1 MRSFPPAPGFRSSNR
16 NHQIVV
22 IDGPNMTNLGARNR
36 RVYGAI
42 ASLEDLQNFCKGF
55 GASLGVTVT
64 TFASN
69 FEGAILEF
77 IHESG
82 KSADAYI
89 INPAGLTE
97 TGVAIKHALTET
109 GKPYVEVHFAN
120 IVAPPTAPRGLPIGP
135 WQSTFSASA
144 AGVMMGMREYSYSA
158 AILSMA
164 MALDD
169 QNFLG
174 AESERRHAPDR
185 LGS

>member
-1 MRSFPPAPGFRSSNR
+1 MTAFPPAPSFRSSKR
-16 NHQIVV
+16 DHRIVI
-22 IDGPNMTNLGARNR
+22 IDGPNMTNLGARNK

-42 ASLEDLQNFCKGF
+42 GSLDDLQNFCKGF
-55 GASLGVTVT
+55 GTALGVAVT

-77 IHESG
+77 IHESA
-82 KSADAYI
+82 KSADAYV

-97 TGVAIKHALTET
+97 VGVATKHALTET

-144 AGVMMGMREYSYSA
+144 TGVMMGMREYSYAA
-158 AILSMA
+158 AILSLA

-169 QNFLG
+169 KNFLG
-174 AESERRHAPDR
+174 AELSSER
-185 LGS
+185 

>member
-1 MRSFPPAPGFRSSNR
+1 MTDFPPARGFRSSKR
-16 NHQIVV
+16 DHKLVI
-22 IDGPNMTNLGARNR
+22 IDGPNMTNLGARNK

-42 ASLEDLQNFCKGF
+42 QSLDDLQNFCQSF
-55 GASLGVTVT
+55 GAALGVVVT

-77 IHESG
+77 IHESA
-82 KSADAYI
+82 KSTDAYI

-97 TGVAIKHALTET
+97 FGVATKHALTET

-135 WQSTFSASA
+135 WQSTFSPSA
-144 AGVMMGMREYSYSA
+144 TGVMMGLRQYSYSA
-158 AILSMA
+158 AILSLV

-169 QNFLG
+169 ENFLG
-174 AESERRHAPDR
+174 AELS
-185 LGS
+185 S